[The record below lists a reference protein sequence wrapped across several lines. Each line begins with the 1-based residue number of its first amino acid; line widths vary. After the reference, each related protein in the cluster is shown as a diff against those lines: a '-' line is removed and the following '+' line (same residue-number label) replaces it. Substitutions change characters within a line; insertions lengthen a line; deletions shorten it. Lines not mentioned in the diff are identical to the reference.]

1 MIVTDVPRRH
11 VSAII
16 PTRNR
21 AALLAKALASV
32 RALEGPDLAIE
43 IIVVDNGSTD
53 ATADVARAAGA
64 VLVHAAE
71 RGASAARN
79 AGIRA
84 ATGAYI
90 AFLDDDD
97 AWLPGHL
104 RPHLALLE
112 ARPDFD
118 AVVGQTVTCDS
129 HLRPRHAPWPQELP
143 ADGDVFEAFLGFY
156 PQVGATVVRASAIDE
171 LGLFDEALLSDEDWD
186 WHLRL
191 ALYHRVGFVAE
202 PCVLFRQR
210 PAGTHDDLQW
220 QRHPNLRR
228 VFIRNLRRAG
238 MHRVARPAIL
248 RAYLRHSG
256 AYFAYFAESALVHAA
271 AGDQRAARRSLGRAV
286 RTSPL
291 HAVRHV
297 ARGGT
302 FRSALH
308 LVMNEPPRERQAS

>member
-1 MIVTDVPRRH
+1 MTGASVPRWR
-11 VSAII
+11 VSTII
-16 PTRNR
+16 PTKDR
-21 AALLAKALASV
+21 AHLLARALTSV
-32 RALEGPDLAIE
+32 RRLEGLDLAIE
-43 IIVVDNGSTD
+43 IIVVDNGSSD
-53 ATADVARAAGA
+53 HTAEVARAAGA

-71 RGASAARN
+71 RGAAAARN
-79 AGIRA
+79 AGIKA
-84 ATGAYI
+84 ATGEYL

-104 RPHLALLE
+104 RPHLALLD

-118 AVVGQTVTCDS
+118 AVVGQTVTCD
-129 HLRPRHAPWPQELP
+129 HRLRPQEAPWPLALP
-143 ADGDVFEAFLGFY
+143 DDGDVFDAFLGFY
-156 PQVGATVVRASAIDE
+156 PQVGATVVRRSAIDE

-191 ALYHRVGFVAE
+191 ALDHQVGFVPV

-210 PAGTHDDLQW
+210 PPGTHDELQW

-228 VFIRNLRRAG
+228 VFVRNLRRAG
-238 MHRVARPAIL
+238 VHRAARPAIL

-256 AYFAYFAESALVHAA
+256 AYFGYFAESALVHAT
-271 AGDQRAARRSLGRAV
+271 AGDQRAARRALGRAV

-297 ARGGT
+297 TRGGP
-302 FRSALH
+302 FRSALQ
-308 LVMNEPPRERQAS
+308 LVMNEPSNEVRAS